1 MVRSTRPD
9 RSTRGRSSAALVMA
23 GCLLSA
29 TACSSG
35 SGSSATTSTT
45 NAAAATAAAVTT
57 QGSASTSTAAATSGT
72 VTAATSGTAATSAAA
87 PSAPA
92 APSTSKTKVTL
103 SMVVQP
109 FAFKNFQAV
118 VSLYKTVNP
127 NVTINLTQGG
137 ASSAEYIQGI
147 STARLGGKVPDLFET
162 FDVISDQMAS
172 DGLTEDLAPW
182 LAKSG
187 TFNRAQFA
195 DAFLASYIPRKAPN
209 ELHGLPVSADAT
221 VVFYNKKIFAESGVP
236 LPTDNWSYATFLGDA
251 QKISAAGKGKF
262 WGVSL
267 QNDGAVPP
275 SIWQAQYQPM
285 IKAYGG
291 YVYDSK
297 TNSVGIGQ
305 PAAIQAWTQLL
316 APLLNGGSPSYGT
329 VSGAS
334 APTFAGA
341 DYGMQISVRAQMPS
355 YMVPLKAD
363 GWDVAQ
369 MPIVNGIHVVGGGSY
384 GMAMAKDGKN
394 KQAVWDFMQ
403 WFYST
408 HGGIHLLEDTYA
420 TVPPT
425 KDGIANGTWRTLP
438 APPAN
443 VDAFGAAIADA
454 VIAPALPGKS
464 GAALDAAVL
473 KAVQEVALQHVSI
486 AKAFQEAEATV
497 DTALK
502 AEG

>member
-9 RSTRGRSSAALVMA
+9 RSSRRRSSAGLVMA
-23 GCLLSA
+23 GCLLAAS
-29 TACSSG
+29 ACSSG
-35 SGSSATTSTT
+35 SGSSASSTSSAGP
-45 NAAAATAAAVTT
+45 AAAATSKTAPTQAGQPSSKAAP
-57 QGSASTSTAAATSGT
+57 TSGAATS
-72 VTAATSGTAATSAAA
+72 SGGG
-87 PSAPA
+87 PSEPA

-109 FAFKNFQAV
+109 FAFKNFSAV
-118 VSLYKTVNP
+118 VDLYKTVNP

-147 STARLGGKVPDLFET
+147 STARLGGKVPDIFET

-172 DGLTEDLAPW
+172 DGLTEDLTPW

-187 TFNRAQFA
+187 DFNRGQFA
-195 DAFLASYIPRKAPN
+195 DAFLASYIPRKAPS
-209 ELHGLPVSADAT
+209 ELHGLPVAADAT

-236 LPTDNWSYATFLGDA
+236 LPTDNWSYATFLSDA

-291 YVYDSK
+291 HVYDAA
-297 TNSVGIGQ
+297 TNTVGIGE

-316 APLLNGGSPSYGT
+316 APLEDGGAPSYGT

-334 APTFAGA
+334 APTFAAGK
-341 DYGMQISVRAQMPS
+341 YGMQISVRAQMPS
-355 YMVPLKAD
+355 YMTPLKAD
-363 GWDVAQ
+363 GWDVVQ
-369 MPIVNGIHVVGGGSY
+369 MPIVNGKHVVGGGSY

-394 KQAVWDFMQ
+394 KQAVWDFMT

-425 KDGIANGTWRTLP
+425 KDGIANGTWKTLP

-443 VDAFGAAIADA
+443 VNAFGAAIADA

-473 KAVQEVALQHVSI
+473 KAVQEVALQHVPI

-497 DTALK
+497 NTALK
-502 AEG
+502 AEK